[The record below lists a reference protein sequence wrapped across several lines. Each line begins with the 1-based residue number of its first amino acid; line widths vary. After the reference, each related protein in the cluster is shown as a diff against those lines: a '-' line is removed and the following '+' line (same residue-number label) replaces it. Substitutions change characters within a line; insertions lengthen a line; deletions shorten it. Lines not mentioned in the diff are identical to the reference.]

1 MDAEQLQERLE
12 AAVSI
17 AEAAGPIAL
26 GYFRTPLVVDDKSEG
41 ATFDP
46 VTAADREI
54 ERRMREQL
62 AERYP
67 EDGIYGE
74 EEGERAGA
82 SGLRWVIDPIDG
94 TRAFVS
100 GMPAWGILLGCVE
113 GERCLAGVVHQPLL
127 GETFTGG
134 GGRAE
139 VRDAGGPR
147 VLQTRAAS
155 RLAEAILYTT
165 DPSMFPEPAEHSAYE
180 GLAAAC
186 RMRRFGGDCYAY
198 CLLALGCIDLV
209 VEGLLAPYDI
219 LPLIPIVEG
228 AGGVVSNWE
237 GGSAHAG
244 GRVVAA
250 ANPAL
255 HEQALAQLRNFS
267 S

>member
-1 MDAEQLQERLE
+1 MDAEQLKQRLE

-26 GYFRTPLVVDDKSEG
+26 RYFRTPLAVDDKSAG
-41 ATFDP
+41 GDFDP

-54 ERRMREQL
+54 ERQMREQL

-82 SGLRWVIDPIDG
+82 SGLRWIIDPIDG

-100 GMPAWGILLGCVE
+100 GMPAWGILLGCLE

-127 GETFTGG
+127 GETFTG
-134 GGRAE
+134 
-139 VRDAGGPR
+139 AGGCAELRNAQGRR
-147 VLQTRAAS
+147 VLRSRGVS
-155 RLAEAILYTT
+155 RLGEAILYTT
-165 DPSMFPEPAEHSAYE
+165 DPSMFPESSERSAYE

-198 CLLALGCIDLV
+198 CLLALGFIDLV
-209 VEGLLAPYDI
+209 VEGGLAPYDI

-228 AGGVVSNWE
+228 AGGVVSDWE

-250 ANPAL
+250 ANPEL
-255 HEQALAQLRNFS
+255 HAQALAHLRNFPS
-267 S
+267 

>member
-1 MDAEQLQERLE
+1 MDAEQLDQRLE

-26 GYFRTPLVVDDKSEG
+26 NYFRSPLAVDDKSAGG
-41 ATFDP
+41 AFDP

-54 ERRMREQL
+54 ERQMREQI
-62 AERYP
+62 AARYP

-74 EEGERAGA
+74 EEGGRAGA
-82 SGLRWVIDPIDG
+82 SGLRWIIDPIDG
-94 TRAFVS
+94 TRAFMS

-113 GERCLAGVVHQPLL
+113 GERCLAGVVHQPFL
-127 GETFTGG
+127 GETFTGA

-139 VRDAGGPR
+139 VRDARGTR
-147 VLQTRAAS
+147 ALQTRASA
-155 RLAEAILYTT
+155 RLGDALLYTT
-165 DPSMFPEPAEHSAYE
+165 DPSMFPEPAEQRAYE
-180 GLAAAC
+180 ALVGAC

-209 VEGLLAPYDI
+209 VEGQLKPYDI

-228 AGGVVSNWE
+228 AGGVVSDWE
-237 GGSAHAG
+237 GGAAHAG
-244 GRVVAA
+244 GRIVAA
-250 ANPAL
+250 ANPEL
-255 HEQALAQLRNFS
+255 HAQALGHLRNVS

>member
-1 MDAEQLQERLE
+1 MDAEELDQRLE

-26 GYFRTPLVVDDKSEG
+26 DYFRSPLAADDKSAG
-41 ATFDP
+41 GTFDP
-46 VTAADREI
+46 VTSADREI
-54 ERRMREQL
+54 ERAMREQI
-62 AERYP
+62 AARYP

-74 EEGERAGA
+74 EEGETVGA

-94 TRAFVS
+94 TRAFIS

-113 GERCLAGVVHQPLL
+113 GEQCLAGVVHQPLL
-127 GETFTGG
+127 GETFTGAG
-134 GGRAE
+134 GCAE
-139 VRDAGGPR
+139 LRDAEGTR
-147 VLQTRAAS
+147 ALQTRTLAS
-155 RLAEAILYTT
+155 LGDAVLYTT
-165 DPSMFPEPAEHSAYE
+165 DPSMFPESAERAAYE
-180 GLAAAC
+180 ALAGAC

-209 VEGLLAPYDI
+209 VEAQLKPYDI

-228 AGGVVSNWE
+228 AGGVVSDWE

-244 GRVVAA
+244 GRIVAA
-250 ANPAL
+250 ANPELHARAL
-255 HEQALAQLRNFS
+255 GHLRNVS